1 MTVVLAILA
10 GGIVLALVVAEVLG
24 RRMEGE
30 LRQGLPH
37 AAMPDSV
44 LAKVSASGAAGEDS
58 AAIIPLPSGAATE
71 ALVSAAASGHDLPP
85 VLPRLGYPE
94 PLSPMYETIERHPAS
109 DWHFEIEAIKIE
121 QFDSAERL
129 LHASERLP
137 LIETPIY
144 ALLNAGLA
152 CPGKLKVMGRS
163 FSANSEHLPFGFLAR
178 DGTPCALASAAALRG
193 RAVGVLGH
201 FMSPTIILQSA
212 LHNLGIE
219 AKLWRP
225 RDWPGRSPD
234 PNRVD
239 LLVSG
244 TADGQRHSLTSGQVD
259 VALLIFPYTSPRY
272 GMDFQT
278 SGLEPVALKDLRA
291 EMATLLGGQSL
302 NMLATRADYYEKYEP
317 WRTTVDGLVEKVG
330 YKNDAFSHPE
340 RSKVIQGID
349 GPVEAALTSG
359 EITFDSTPS
368 PAHFDELERLATVGN
383 EINLWNWRPQQD
395 ALGLVA

>member
-1 MTVVLAILA
+1 MTIVLVILA

-30 LRQGLPH
+30 LRHGLPR
-37 AAMPDSV
+37 AAVPDSV
-44 LAKVSASGAAGEDS
+44 VNVSGETAEGS
-58 AAIIPLPSGAATE
+58 AAVVPLPSGGGTGALSSAAT
-71 ALVSAAASGHDLPP
+71 LGHDLPP

-94 PLSPMYETIERHPAS
+94 PLSPMYETYDRHPDS

-121 QFDSAERL
+121 QFDSAEQL
-129 LHASERLP
+129 LRASETLP

-163 FSANSEHLPFGFLAR
+163 FSANSEQLPFGFLAR
-178 DGTPCALASAAALRG
+178 DGTASALVSAASLRG
-193 RAVGVLGH
+193 KVVGVLGH
-201 FMSPTIILQSA
+201 FMSPTIILQRA
-212 LHNLGIE
+212 LHNLGVE

-225 RDWPGRSPD
+225 SDWPGRSAD
-234 PNRVD
+234 LGRVD

-244 TADGQRHSLTSGQVD
+244 TVDGQRHSLTSGQVD
-259 VALLIFPYTSPRY
+259 VALLIFPYTSQRY
-272 GMDFQT
+272 GADPQT
-278 SGLEPVALKDLRA
+278 SGLEPVALKDVRT
-291 EMATLLGGQSL
+291 EMATLLDGQSL
-302 NMLATRADYYEKYEP
+302 NMLATRADYYEKYES
-317 WRTTVDGLVEKVG
+317 WRSTVDGLVEKVG
-330 YKNDAFSHPE
+330 YKNESFNHPE

-359 EITFDSTPS
+359 EITFDPMPS
-368 PAHFDELERLATVGN
+368 PTHFDELERLATVGA
-383 EINLWNWRPQQD
+383 EMKLWNLRPQQD